1 MFPLLV
7 PLLSIGTSLIGQI
20 AGQSSEAKSTM
31 LATIQ
36 ELFAKGDKDQLEA
49 EVQRLAIMAKAD
61 QTQADTTRLSLEQG
75 GAKWRDQLG
84 TIGVWSL
91 GLNWLG
97 IPVFNTV
104 AVWVNGIFGTSISV
118 LPYMNLEQVVAV
130 VSSLAGIQ
138 GMNLIAQNRQQ

>member
-31 LATIQ
+31 LKTIQ

-61 QTQADTTRLSLEQG
+61 QTQADTT
-75 GAKWRDQLG
+75 K
-84 TIGVWSL
+84 
-91 GLNWLG
+91 
-97 IPVFNTV
+97 
-104 AVWVNGIFGTSISV
+104 
-118 LPYMNLEQVVAV
+118 
-130 VSSLAGIQ
+130 
-138 GMNLIAQNRQQ
+138 